1 MRGTSTVDPYL
12 GLAAIDDDRRQRAAW
27 TETYEAAYRGI
38 FETYYRAWGLRERS
52 LAAAGDV
59 PRLAPTM
66 REVEQQARTL
76 VRHTERA
83 FRAAGLLDDDLDVV
97 LMVGGHTSNGWVT
110 ELDGRE
116 VLFLALEFLGD
127 PPYDGVLVS
136 HEAFHVAHSRHGA
149 GQGPEDGASALFQEG
164 VATAISREIHPGLA
178 DSAYL
183 WFDDAHAGW
192 VRDCETA
199 EIAIV
204 RRALE
209 HLDTSYDELVVR
221 ALFTTREEERELP
234 PRAGYWLGDRV
245 VRVLL
250 ARHPS
255 SELLEWEHTT
265 QRAAL
270 AEALQDLMTR

>member
-1 MRGTSTVDPYL
+1 MRVTSTVEAYL
-12 GLAAIDDDRRQRAAW
+12 GLAAIDDDRRRRAAW

-66 REVEQQARTL
+66 RETEQRARSL
-76 VRHTERA
+76 VQHTERA

-149 GQGPEDGASALFQEG
+149 GKWFEDCSASLFQEG
-164 VATAISREIHPGLA
+164 IAVAVSRDLHPGLP

-183 WFDDAHAGW
+183 WFDGDHGAW
-192 VRDCETA
+192 VRSCEAAQTK
-199 EIAIV
+199 IV
-204 RRALE
+204 TRALAE
-209 HLDTSYDELVVR
+209 LDTSYDDPLVRV
-221 ALFTTREEERELP
+221 LFTAQDVERDLP
-234 PRAGYWLGDRV
+234 PRAGYWLGD
-245 VRVLL
+245 LL
-250 ARHPS
+250 LRRLLDRHPA
-255 SELLEWEHTT
+255 SELLTWDHVAAR
-265 QRAAL
+265 RAL
-270 AEALQDLMTR
+270 VHELRELT